1 MILSIDEISHLYE
14 TRGAAWYVKEKVTHR
29 QHATQCAW
37 LAEKAA
43 SAPELV
49 TAALL
54 HDLGHLLASYAE
66 QLPPDADD
74 GHQYIPVPF
83 LRGRFP
89 DAVIEPIRLHVD
101 ATRYLCGIDSA
112 YWARQSDSERR
123 CLARQGGP
131 FNEAE
136 SAAFLMR
143 PFAADALRV
152 RRWDDLAQ
160 DLNAKPPPWSH
171 FARVLQRAS
180 RGAMT
185 AA

>member
-1 MILSIDEISHLYE
+1 MILSIDEISRLYD
-14 TRGAAWYVKEKVTHR
+14 TRGAAWYVEGQLTHR
-29 QHATQCAW
+29 QHALQCAW
-37 LAEKAA
+37 LAEKGR
-43 SAPELV
+43 SSPELV
-49 TAALL
+49 AAALL

-89 DAVIEPIRLHVD
+89 DAVVEPIRLHVD
-101 ATRYLCGIDSA
+101 ATRYLCGTDSA
-112 YWARQSDSERR
+112 YWARMSHTARS

-131 FNEAE
+131 FSESE
-136 SAAFLMR
+136 SAAFLAR

-160 DLNAKPPPWSH
+160 DPHAKPPTWAH
-171 FARVLQRAS
+171 FAQVLQRIS
-180 RGAMT
+180 RGALI
-185 AA
+185 AV